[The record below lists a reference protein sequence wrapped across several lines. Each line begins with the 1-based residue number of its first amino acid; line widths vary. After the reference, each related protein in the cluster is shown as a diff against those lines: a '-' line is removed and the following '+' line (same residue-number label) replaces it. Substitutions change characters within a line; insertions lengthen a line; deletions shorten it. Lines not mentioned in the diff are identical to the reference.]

1 MLYML
6 ALRVSDKFLLLTYNL
21 QNLVFVSPNDLFSSA
36 LRNSIPFNHDR
47 SCKHEQPKEGGKGPL
62 DCEYFRKKVVFF
74 VSSGKKQI
82 LPLLPPPTY
91 KNYWKNPLV
100 PHPWKKSFRRPCL

>member
-74 VSSGKKQI
+74 VSSGKTHHFWP
-82 LPLLPPPTY
+82 PLENSLASLEKTS
-91 KNYWKNPLV
+91 V
-100 PHPWKKSFRRPCL
+100 ARPG